1 MTSLP
6 VQNLISKVEHWLS
19 LLASVRSSLQTQ
31 ISLLD
36 MALYNLN
43 LYQSSSLATQN
54 IHSGREVISH
64 QLSEVL
70 QEISDLEL
78 SRNLLTSPQSS
89 TSDYGEHIFRL
100 SDHRNNLRHRAAYY
114 QELSELFDS
123 IYTYIYWIT

>member
-89 TSDYGEHIFRL
+89 TSDYGELIFWL
-100 SDHRNNLRHRAAYY
+100 SDHCNNLRHRAAYY

-123 IYTYIYWIT
+123 IYTYIYRIT